1 MSDLIESTTVAI
13 ITCNRPAGLAKLLS
27 ALMRLEFP
35 HFPTIKLTVVVVE
48 NGRKLKAEEQV
59 ECYRAQGLNVVYA
72 HEPIP
77 GISYARNR
85 AMDLAVGMGEYFAFI
100 DDDEYPEPN
109 WLDALLCCSI
119 KYEASVVCGP
129 VIPVFEE
136 GVPLWAEAGGFFD
149 RGRYVTGH
157 NTKYCASNNVL
168 MKSDFMRQ
176 SGIRFDSDFALTGG
190 SDTLFFLQLRE
201 STGVGTVWCDEAIVK
216 EDIPGDRV
224 SVGWIIQRSIRVG
237 STMPNYD
244 AIIGHVRFFRLR
256 WISHGIAHLLIA
268 LFMGVPSLF
277 RGDVERIR
285 ASREFGLGA
294 GMIRG
299 SFGQV
304 LNEYEGRHGK

>member
-1 MSDLIESTTVAI
+1 MSELIESVTVAI
-13 ITCNRPAGLAKLLS
+13 ITCNRPAGLEKLLS
-27 ALMRLEFP
+27 ALIKLEFP
-35 HFPTIKLTVVVVE
+35 HFPTLKLTVVVVE

-59 ECYRAQGLNVVYA
+59 DCYRAQGLNVVYA
-72 HEPIP
+72 HEPTP
-77 GISYARNR
+77 GISYARNC
-85 AMDLAVGMGEYFAFI
+85 AMDLAVGLGEYFAFI

-129 VIPVFEE
+129 VIPVF
-136 GVPLWAEAGGFFD
+136 PLGIPSWAESGGFFL
-149 RGRYVTGH
+149 RKRYLTG
-157 NTKYCASNNVL
+157 TEMKYCASNNVL

-176 SGIRFDSDFALTGG
+176 SGIRFNSDFALTGG

-201 STGVGTVWCDEAIVK
+201 TTGVGTMWCDEAVVK
-216 EDIPGDRV
+216 EDIPADRV
-224 SVGWIIQRSIRVG
+224 SVAWIIRRSIRVG
-237 STMPNYD
+237 STMPQYD
-244 AIIGHVRFFRLR
+244 AIIGHVRFFRFR
-256 WISHGIAHLLIA
+256 WILHGIAHLLIA

-299 SFGQV
+299 SFGQKI
-304 LNEYEGRHGK
+304 NEYQERHEK